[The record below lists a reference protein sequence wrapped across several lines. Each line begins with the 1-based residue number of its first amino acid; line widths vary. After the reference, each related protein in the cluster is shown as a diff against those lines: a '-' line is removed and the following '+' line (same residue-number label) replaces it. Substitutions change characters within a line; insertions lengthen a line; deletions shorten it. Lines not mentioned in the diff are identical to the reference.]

1 MRQSKIKT
9 LGEVLKLY
17 VQAFKMEEKLSEAQI
32 VKVWNDMVG
41 QQLKAYIREVKVYNK
56 VLFVYINSSVMR
68 NELNFRKMDY
78 LKMISDKVGK
88 ENIND
93 IIFK

>member
-1 MRQSKIKT
+1 MRQSKIRT

-17 VQAFKMEEKLSEAQI
+17 VQAFKMEEKLSEAEI
-32 VKVWNDMVG
+32 EKVWNQMVG

-68 NELNFRKMDY
+68 NELNFRKKEY

-93 IIFK
+93 IVFR

>member
-88 ENIND
+88 ENLTD
-93 IIFK
+93 IVFR